1 MNWNYDEFKAYV
13 LLEASHGDMV
23 FSQDEQEVITKE
35 LSKDTYKKIY
45 DEFSKD
51 ADYERIQKIIDAA
64 KFHCDTA
71 DKKMELI
78 DNVKGIFE
86 SDGVFDQM
94 EKNLLMFLKKLL

>member
-23 FSQDEQEVITKE
+23 FSKEEQEVITEELRKE
-35 LSKDTYKKIY
+35 TYHKIY
-45 DEFSKD
+45 EEFSQD

-71 DKKMELI
+71 DKKLELVENI
-78 DNVKGIFE
+78 KSIFL